1 MVFEEQKRA
10 ENRNQALQLRALEKY
25 GIIYEGTVDTK
36 AEQTPDEKQATSEVR
51 AAAKAAELEQWN
63 DVLNDLATKE
73 DPLEYATE
81 QINQNSQNLGKT
93 EKAVLSRFKA
103 LRAVVPNEAG
113 IIEQLKDIGPK
124 KAKFVLLLKR
134 LKVATVHRD
143 KNYLAT
149 NRKFAIVLK
158 AINKAF
164 DGCDLLSSQ
173 EIADKLRRCLA
184 LDKSF
189 NLDYLEQEQRTDRY
203 LNIARIFFEL
213 ERKDSRDEA
222 GQKVNSYKIC
232 PLTFD
237 KVFNNPTKVR
247 VQNSSLSTAYLIK

>member
-1 MVFEEQKRA
+1 M
-10 ENRNQALQLRALEKY
+10 
-25 GIIYEGTVDTK
+25 
-36 AEQTPDEKQATSEVR
+36 
-51 AAAKAAELEQWN
+51 
-63 DVLNDLATKE
+63 
-73 DPLEYATE
+73 
-81 QINQNSQNLGKT
+81 
-93 EKAVLSRFKA
+93 
-103 LRAVVPNEAG
+103 
-113 IIEQLKDIGPK
+113 
-124 KAKFVLLLKR
+124 LLLKR

-158 AINKAF
+158 AIDKAF
-164 DGCDLLSSQ
+164 NGCDLLSSQ

-222 GQKVNSYKIC
+222 GQKVNSYTIC

-237 KVFNNPTKVR
+237 KVFNKLPKVR